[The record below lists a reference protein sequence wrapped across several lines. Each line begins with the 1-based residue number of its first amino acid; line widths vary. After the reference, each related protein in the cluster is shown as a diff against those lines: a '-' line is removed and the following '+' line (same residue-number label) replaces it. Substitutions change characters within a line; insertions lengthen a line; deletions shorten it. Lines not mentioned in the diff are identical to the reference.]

1 MNTLRKQLGESL
13 SLTRTAEDGGFS
25 ASLAL
30 PDSFVGFQGHFPGN
44 PVVPGVCLVQ
54 AVLLAAE
61 RVLGKP
67 VRLDEVKVAKFF
79 SPLLAGQVAEIVGN
93 VAAVGAT
100 AEVAATLTS
109 AGRKVAHV
117 SLRAVVA
124 SPGGG

>member
-1 MNTLRKQLGESL
+1 M
-13 SLTRTAEDGGFS
+13 
-25 ASLAL
+25 
-30 PDSFVGFQGHFPGN
+30 
-44 PVVPGVCLVQ
+44 
-54 AVLLAAE
+54 
-61 RVLGKP
+61 
-67 VRLDEVKVAKFF
+67 AKFF